1 MAKTGYHAV
10 RWMRERPAEQRGGNE
25 KPADGF
31 TRGGPTLATY
41 VDEYLD
47 WMRVHNRTPAAVAGR
62 WEEMKTFLRWAEER
76 GLTQPPQIT
85 RTILESYQRHL
96 WRFRRPPARGAQ
108 AGPNDKPLGIST
120 QRAKLIA
127 VKGYFGWL
135 CKQRVLEANPAADL
149 ELPRPER
156 RLPIE
161 ALSIA
166 EMETVLAQPDV
177 SDPLGVRDRA
187 VLEMFYSTGIRR
199 AELARLEVSD
209 LNRAKRILRVY
220 GKGRKERVVP
230 VGGRA
235 MQWAEKYLD
244 DVRPLLLVSADE
256 RTLFLSGYGAR
267 FNVEV
272 LGRKVADYIEKA
284 NVGRRAGAH
293 LLRHT
298 CATHMLEGGADIRYI
313 QQLLGHEKLETTA
326 IYTEVSIL
334 QLQAVHARCHP
345 AERHDAHTAAVPTD
359 DPETAAL
366 SAVADP
372 LAKAENAAEKSS
384 L

>member
-1 MAKTGYHAV
+1 MAKTGYNAV
-10 RWMRERPAEQRGGNE
+10 RWMRERDEAKRGGNE

-31 TRGGPTLATY
+31 TRGGPTLAAY

-96 WRFRRPPARGAQ
+96 WRFRRP
-108 AGPNDKPLGIST
+108 NDKPLGIST

-149 ELPRPER
+149 ELPRPEK

-166 EMETVLAQPDV
+166 EMETILAQPDV

-187 VLEMFYSTGIRR
+187 VLELLYSTGIRR

-209 LNRAKRILRVY
+209 LNRAKRVLRVY

-230 VGGRA
+230 VGARA

-244 DVRPLLLVSADE
+244 DVRPLLVVGADE
-256 RTLFLSGYGAR
+256 RALFVSGYGTR

-284 NVGRRAGAH
+284 NVGRRAGPH

-334 QLQAVHARCHP
+334 QLQAVHSRCHP
-345 AERHDAHTAAVPTD
+345 AEHPGKHMPAATAAAPGEGPAT
-359 DPETAAL
+359 
-366 SAVADP
+366 
-372 LAKAENAAEKSS
+372 AENAAKKSS